1 MSIDLSMLIQIDNK
15 LHLVVYLNLLDR
27 DKKSYRELE
36 QFILIHLAF
45 KYDYYIN
52 NIIET
57 NKMIKIPENKIR
69 QKTRSRLLQ
78 PTKTYYKH
86 TKPI

>member
-1 MSIDLSMLIQIDNK
+1 M
-15 LHLVVYLNLLDR
+15 
-27 DKKSYRELE
+27 E

-69 QKTRSRLLQ
+69 QKHGVD
-78 PTKTYYKH
+78 YYNQLKH
-86 TKPI
+86 IINIRNLYNIHIDRTLINKLYSIKQYNKS